1 MLLIF
6 CPSFPLKKLCEI
18 DSGRPTSLFEKI
30 HRLALRIRR
39 SGDPGG
45 FPLLDLSYG
54 SVIVSDS
61 YSEVSL
67 VLPTPIAY
75 GQGVG
80 ALSFANASLNTNF
93 NK

>member
-1 MLLIF
+1 MKLTVVGQHPF
-6 CPSFPLKKLCEI
+6 LKKY
-18 DSGRPTSLFEKI
+18 
-30 HRLALRIRR
+30 RLALRIRR

-45 FPLLDLSYG
+45 SPLLDLSYG

>member
-1 MLLIF
+1 M
-6 CPSFPLKKLCEI
+6 KKY
-18 DSGRPTSLFEKI
+18 
-30 HRLALRIRR
+30 RLALRIRR
-39 SGDPGG
+39 KSGDPGAG
-45 FPLLDLSYG
+45 EFPLLDLSYG